1 LHNLEIGQAAHNW
14 LPPCFSVKGAA
25 RRTDTAGNIAGKMA
39 LLDPEVFRRNGI
51 PHRGADLEVHA
62 LSAGADLL

>member
-39 LLDPEVFRRNGI
+39 LL
-51 PHRGADLEVHA
+51 ACC
-62 LSAGADLL
+62 